1 MNGHDLADTI
11 NGHADLATQVGAI
24 NASLVAVLAEL
35 RGTVSGLSSSFAA
48 ETSSRAAA
56 AAADRS
62 NIAALTAVIDAQSST
77 IAELSGS
84 VIPESEAS
92 EAAFCSA
99 WGETLTAL
107 TGVDDCRRP
116 TTWRGDLSLRPWM

>member
-1 MNGHDLADTI
+1 MAE
-11 NGHADLATQVGAI
+11 AT
-24 NASLVAVLAEL
+24 SWAV
-35 RGTVSGLSSSFAA
+35 
-48 ETSSRAAA
+48 A

-62 NIAALTAVIDAQSST
+62 NIAALTAVVDAQNST

-84 VIPESEAS
+84 VLPQSEAS
-92 EAAFCSA
+92 EAAFCAA

-116 TTWRGDLSLRPWM
+116 TTWNGDLSLRPWM